1 MWRVPGRRV
10 WLTIGAVLV
19 VLAGAA
25 TVWATGGFERY
36 DEQPDTRS
44 APATVDL
51 GRFRV
56 AVDGPAAVFRVGKAG
71 DKKKTRVRVPVTI
84 ELTDRVAETRP
95 AGGNE
100 TATMSGVV
108 SNQATLTRV
117 TGSGDETDYES
128 FDGFQPWQGPQ
139 QLVWEFTFD
148 GEVDRAGQ
156 VDLALPV
163 EHKERLVRYGAPE
176 DTWSTGDEVEYVSVR
191 TADGGHEDY

>member
-1 MWRVPGRRV
+1 MWRVPGRRA
-10 WLTIGAVLV
+10 WWTIGAVLV
-19 VLAGAA
+19 VLAGAGA
-25 TVWATGGFERY
+25 VRATGGFERY
-36 DEQPDTRS
+36 DAQPDTRS

-56 AVDGPAAVFRVGKAG
+56 AVEGPAAVVRVGKAG
-71 DKKKTRVRVPVTI
+71 DDPKTRVRVPVTI

-108 SNQATLTRV
+108 SERAALTKV
-117 TGSGDETDYES
+117 SGAGEDTDYES

-139 QLVWEFTFD
+139 RLVWEFTFE
-148 GEVDRAGQ
+148 GVVDRA
-156 VDLALPV
+156 DEIALALPV
-163 EHKERLVRYGAPE
+163 EHKKRLVRYGAPA
-176 DTWSTGDEVEYVSVR
+176 DTWSTGDEVAYVSVR